1 MQALVADLSLSS
13 VVVIIAV
20 VAVLVL
26 YYRWWRSVLVLVPP
40 LLLATV
46 YAFGIASLPPF
57 NVTSLNSNTA
67 FLDSIIVGNGI
78 NFGIVLLARYV
89 EERRR
94 GQAIE
99 HALTTSVW
107 SSRGGTLAAA
117 LAAGLSYVSLVATQ
131 FRGFRQFGII
141 GGIGMMLSWAVAFV
155 LIPPLVARLDRD
167 GSAARPQRDESRVT
181 TWLARFVDRFRVPIV
196 AVGVLVTIGAGMRAR
211 GFRLDQL
218 ELLGTYLTPTVILTD
233 SPDQARAIAARL
245 RDGMKRLPL
254 AEAVANVRTLDDVLP
269 LEQDEKIRETRAI
282 REDMTPRLRAGLSPD
297 KRDALD
303 RLLGSDALAP
313 IVLGDL
319 RRTFTT
325 ALVER
330 DSSSGRAILVYPRT
344 SRALWEGP
352 PLMAFVDEL
361 RSVSSRQGL
370 PAARVAGSLPLS
382 ADILSSV
389 RRDGPL
395 ASAAA
400 LLGVIVVVLLTS
412 RRRVMMSLYVIAST
426 EVGRDQ
432 TLRVETINARADQ
445 S

>member
-1 MQALVADLSLSS
+1 
-13 VVVIIAV
+13 
-20 VAVLVL
+20 
-26 YYRWWRSVLVLVPP
+26 
-40 LLLATV
+40 
-46 YAFGIASLPPF
+46 
-57 NVTSLNSNTA
+57 
-67 FLDSIIVGNGI
+67 
-78 NFGIVLLARYV
+78 
-89 EERRR
+89 
-94 GQAIE
+94 
-99 HALTTSVW
+99 
-107 SSRGGTLAAA
+107 
-117 LAAGLSYVSLVATQ
+117 
-131 FRGFRQFGII
+131 
-141 GGIGMMLSWAVAFV
+141 
-155 LIPPLVARLDRD
+155 
-167 GSAARPQRDESRVT
+167 
-181 TWLARFVDRFRVPIV
+181 
-196 AVGVLVTIGAGMRAR
+196 VLVTIGAGMRAR